1 MTRIEIVND
10 QKLPFSLHDDILAI
24 GSHIGINKKASQRAK
39 FHASNDS
46 LFVDRKL
53 LTLKL

>member
-39 FHASNDS
+39 FHASND
-46 LFVDRKL
+46 LLLVDRKSIS
-53 LTLKL
+53 LKL